1 MVGLRYRVA
10 SRAAVHP
17 DVPDHA
23 VRAIEFRNRLTRPA
37 ESYSTRRPEC
47 PGSARCTV
55 QARRSHARRLRD
67 SWLLLG
73 AIVERQV
80 RHRIRAT
87 SLPAPDYADRS
98 RAHQNDIAGTVPAVR
113 EMGAVTRANCDIALR
128 LAPKHTRAE

>member
-1 MVGLRYRVA
+1 
-10 SRAAVHP
+10 
-17 DVPDHA
+17 
-23 VRAIEFRNRLTRPA
+23 
-37 ESYSTRRPEC
+37 
-47 PGSARCTV
+47 
-55 QARRSHARRLRD
+55 
-67 SWLLLG
+67 LG

-128 LAPKHTRAE
+128 LAPKHTRAETTCIVRGTQRAQRRSASDSLWKSRDGATPMWHEIPARPNR